1 MFHFFLNRFECAEE
15 NRENTS
21 TIESAIQCDVSDYE
35 LNEWEGDK
43 KNMKRSNLEARVD
56 FYLSNNKIL

>member
-1 MFHFFLNRFECAEE
+1 MFHFFLNRFKCAEE

-43 KNMKRSNLEARVD
+43 K
-56 FYLSNNKIL
+56 KI